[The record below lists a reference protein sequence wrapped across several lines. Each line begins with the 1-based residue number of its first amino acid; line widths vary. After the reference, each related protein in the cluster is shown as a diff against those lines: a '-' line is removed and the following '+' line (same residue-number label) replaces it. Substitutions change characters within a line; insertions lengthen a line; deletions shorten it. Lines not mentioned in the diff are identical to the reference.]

1 MKYCN
6 HSSKSYRAILFN
18 GTFKPTQGKLTM
30 CVVGVVGLKLGSSM
44 YTSTTLRTPSNNET
58 SRMSSC
64 SFTPSRLAG
73 KAFAILIIYMELTLG
88 TQKRSCHV
96 VDWTRTASNSKYPC
110 KACKLLIFI
119 SNEAP

>member
-6 HSSKSYRAILFN
+6 HSSESYGAILFN
-18 GTFKPTQGKLTM
+18 GTFKLTQGELTM
-30 CVVGVVGLKLGSSM
+30 CVVGLKLGSSM

-58 SRMSSC
+58 SRMSSY

-88 TQKRSCHV
+88 TQKKVMSR
-96 VDWTRTASNSKYPC
+96 R
-110 KACKLLIFI
+110 
-119 SNEAP
+119 